1 MDAITKI
8 IEQIDEAAATKRA
21 AYKAEQQAQ
30 IDDDFLRRKAL
41 IEAED
46 EKLTAQLE
54 KNQNVKYKQLHARQQ
69 MEVKQET
76 LLAKQ
81 NYLSQV
87 FEEAYAKMQA
97 WQNDALQDFAAACL
111 QQLPFEKG
119 KKVIFK
125 PANKMPKS
133 SYPEK
138 WLEQM
143 NEKLDYE
150 LVYGEEITAD
160 SYGFVVDDNGVQY
173 NFLYQDLLN
182 EIKTSNSNSI
192 SQMLFE
198 G

>member
-97 WQNDALQDFAAACL
+97 WQNDVLQDFAAACL

-133 SYPEK
+133 SYPKK

-173 NFLYQDLLN
+173 NFLYRDLLN